1 MAPKKAAP
9 KALRGTLTVRLN
21 AQSLR
26 RLRQQAKRLG
36 TSPSDLVREWIE
48 LQVGPVR
55 EVSALELS
63 RQWVGAVRSANIPPG
78 ERAREALAT
87 WEPDRR

>member
-1 MAPKKAAP
+1 MAGKKAAP

-48 LQVGPVR
+48 FQVGPVP

-63 RQWVGAVRSANIPPG
+63 RQWVGAVRSASIPAG
-78 ERAREALAT
+78 ARAREALAK
-87 WEPDRR
+87 WDPDRR